1 MERNKPYLASLRQ
14 KHPTIA
20 YDSVAYASGGK
31 KTFDKTF
38 TTLIQNVETVDLAIR
53 TIANII
59 SLCDMKLY
67 KVDTKGTKKIA
78 SVKNI
83 DLEFPNEND
92 SSVDFLRKL
101 AVNIF
106 SQGAGLIITEEGKRG
121 KLPGKMINFYSID
134 VSKIEA
140 ESDGK
145 KLISQFKYASEGGTD
160 VMYKAEDCIY
170 INDSIDPSNLL
181 YSLSRL
187 KSLNDVVL
195 MQAGVV
201 AQTKEMLSGGAKDA
215 SIISS
220 DAPISDRNMKV
231 IKKEFNAFM
240 QSATSSSLFMNTPL
254 NITKIGNNMSGK
266 DMIELLTFV
275 NTLMLEHFAIPPYL
289 LGKFK
294 SGANRNTEIT
304 YANRIFF
311 SMQIKPVLKNI
322 EKQMTRFLREQMGL
336 KNTVMEFTYD
346 DLDILRLPYEE
357 EVTVTLSQLK
367 AGAITL
373 NEARDKMEYEK
384 IVADA
389 ADKVFMPAYLLGNAP
404 VSYNDYDSD
413 LERLLNLAGTK
424 EDGEMDG
431 EELPGGNAGGD
442 DNENVETGSTGGN
455 DGDTQAKDENNV

>member
-1 MERNKPYLASLRQ
+1 MERNKPYLNSIRQ

-20 YDSVAYASGGK
+20 YDSMAYASGGK
-31 KTFDKTF
+31 KTFSKTF

-53 TIANII
+53 TISNVI
-59 SLCDMKLY
+59 SLCDMNLY
-67 KVDTKGTKKIA
+67 KVDTKGVKKPA
-78 SVKNI
+78 NVKNI
-83 DLEFPNEND
+83 DLEFPNESD
-92 SSVDFLRKL
+92 SGVDFLRKL

-106 SQGAGLIITEEGKRG
+106 SQGAGLIVTEEGKRG
-121 KLPGKMINFYSID
+121 KLPGKMINFYALD
-134 VSKIEA
+134 VAKVEA

-145 KLISQFKYASEGGTD
+145 RLISQFKYAAEGGTD
-160 VMYKAEDCIY
+160 VYYKAEDCIY

-187 KSLNDVVL
+187 KSLNDVIL
-195 MQAGVV
+195 MQAGIVT
-201 AQTKEMLSGGAKDA
+201 QTKEMLSGGSKDA

-220 DAPISDRNMKV
+220 DAPISDRNMKI
-231 IKKEFNAFM
+231 IKTEFDAFM

-254 NITKIGNNMSGK
+254 NITKVGNAMSGRE
-266 DMIELLTFV
+266 MIELLTYV

-322 EKQMTRFLREQMGL
+322 ERQFTRFLREQMGL
-336 KNTVMEFTYD
+336 KNTVMEFSYD

-357 EVTVTLSQLK
+357 EVEVTLKQLK
-367 AGAITL
+367 AGSITL
-373 NEARDKMEYEK
+373 NEARDKMEYTP
-384 IVADA
+384 VVSDA
-389 ADKVFMPAYLLGNAP
+389 ADKVFMPAYLLGSAP

-413 LERLLNLAGTK
+413 LERLLNLGGVTDPKDDA
-424 EDGEMDG
+424 
-431 EELPGGNAGGD
+431 LPEGNAGGD

-455 DGDTQAKDENNV
+455 DGDTKAKDESTV

>member
-1 MERNKPYLASLRQ
+1 MIRNKPYLNSIRQ
-14 KHPTIA
+14 KHPTLQ
-20 YDSVAYASGGK
+20 YDAVAYSSGAQ
-31 KTFDKTF
+31 KTYTGDF
-38 TTLIQNVETVDLAIR
+38 TGLIKSVETIDLAMR

-67 KVDTKGTKKIA
+67 KVDTKGTMKPAK
-78 SVKNI
+78 VKNI

-121 KLPGKMINFYSID
+121 KVPGKMINFYSID
-134 VSKIEA
+134 TARVEA

-160 VMYKAEDCIY
+160 AYYKSEDCIY

-195 MQAGVV
+195 MQAGIV
-201 AQTKEMLSGGAKDA
+201 AQAKDLLSGGAKDSA
-215 SIISS
+215 IISS
-220 DAPISDRNMKV
+220 DAPISDRNMKI

-240 QSATSSSLFMNTPL
+240 QSASSSSLFMNTPL
-254 NITKIGNNMSGK
+254 NINKIGNSMSGTEL
-266 DMIELLTFV
+266 INLLTYV
-275 NTLMLEHFAIPPYL
+275 NNMMIEHFAIPPYL

-322 EKQMTRFLREQMGL
+322 EKQFTRFLREQAGL
-336 KNTVMEFTYD
+336 KNTVMVFEYD

-357 EVTVTLSQLK
+357 EVDVTLKQLK
-367 AGAITL
+367 AGSITL
-373 NEARDKMEYEK
+373 NEARDKMAYIRIEQE
-384 IVADA
+384 A

-413 LERLLNLAGTK
+413 LERMLNLASSGAV
-424 EDGEMDG
+424 
-431 EELPGGNAGGD
+431 EEETPSGNAGGD
-442 DNENVETGSTGGN
+442 DNENVEDATRGG
-455 DGDTQAKDENNV
+455 DADAAEA